1 MTPKRLLVLLPLVL
15 TACVSLK
22 EPAPAPERYVLH
34 PHQAAEEGAAPPARL
49 VVAQPRVPPG
59 LESDRIVVIRDG
71 RRLDHLADARWAAPL
86 PEVLQA
92 FFHEAL
98 ERRFPRLEAEAA
110 PGGTGDLRL
119 GATVWAFQ
127 AEYEGKADSP
137 PRLRLAMTLRLQRAG
152 DHRTLARMRV
162 ARTARAA
169 SNRRTAVVAGLEG
182 LLDRAFAQAVAGL
195 WDQWRRGG

>member
-1 MTPKRLLVLLPLVL
+1 MTPKCLPVLLPLLL

-34 PHQAAEEGAAPPARL
+34 PHQEAAGEAAPSARL
-49 VVAQPRVPPG
+49 VVGQPRVAPG

-110 PGGTGDLRL
+110 PGGMGDVRL

-127 AEYEGKADSP
+127 AEYAGKADSP
-137 PRLRLAMTLRLQRAG
+137 PRLRLVMTLRLQRAG
-152 DHRTLARMRV
+152 NHRTLARMRV
-162 ARTARAA
+162 ARTAPAA

-182 LLDRAFAQAVAGL
+182 LLDEAFAHAVAGL
-195 WDQWRRGG
+195 WDQWHGGG